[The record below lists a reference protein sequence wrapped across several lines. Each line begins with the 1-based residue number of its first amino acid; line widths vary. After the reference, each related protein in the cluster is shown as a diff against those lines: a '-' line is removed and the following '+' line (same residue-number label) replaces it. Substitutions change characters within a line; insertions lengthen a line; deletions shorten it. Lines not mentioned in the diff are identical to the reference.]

1 MRMTWLSIFV
11 VFLWVSPAFGQR
23 DAPVYESYLPQFSIY
38 HDSSK
43 GQNAITV
50 DFLFKKNGGPVEH
63 TEHQAYILVYLKKDE
78 EQILKLAGDSELVKK
93 ENEKAAK
100 TFLQILV
107 DKKLVVPLESQVA
120 KINSPGRRTP
130 RFADARGYPRRS
142 GVDTLSQ
149 YSFLFKFTFTY
160 ETLFQTVR
168 GLGNYSPATEEIYTK
183 KITYFHDKFKFM
195 VFVPVNNSAQ
205 ANKVSPEIHQ
215 SWDFANVMND
225 STSLLY
231 FRPLPYELDMQT
243 YEKKVLIY
251 IN

>member
-1 MRMTWLSIFV
+1 MRITWLSIFV
-11 VFLWVSPAFGQR
+11 VLLGVSPAFAQR

-38 HDSSK
+38 HDNSE
-43 GQNAITV
+43 GRNAITI
-50 DFLFKKNGGPVEH
+50 DFLLKKNGGPVEH

-78 EQILKLAGDSELVKK
+78 AEILKLAGDAELVNKQ
-93 ENEKAAK
+93 NEKKSK
-100 TFLQILV
+100 TFLELLV
-107 DKKLVVPLESQVA
+107 SRKLVVPLESQVA
-120 KINSPGRRTP
+120 KINGNRTP

-142 GVDTLSQ
+142 GVESLANH
-149 YSFLFKFTFTY
+149 SFPFKFTFTY

-168 GLGNYSPATEEIYTK
+168 GLGHYSAATEEIYTE
-183 KITYFHDKFKFM
+183 KITYFHDKFKFI
-195 VFVPVNNSAQ
+195 VFVPVNDSAQ
-205 ANKVSPEIHQ
+205 ANKVSPEIHK

-243 YEKKVLIY
+243 YEKRVLVY

>member
-1 MRMTWLSIFV
+1 MTWLSIFV
-11 VFLWVSPAFGQR
+11 VVLWVSPAFGQR

-38 HDSSK
+38 HDTSN
-43 GQNAITV
+43 GHNAITL
-50 DFLFKKNGGPVEH
+50 DLLFKKNGGPVEH

-78 EQILKLAGDSELVKK
+78 EQILKLAGNAELVKK
-93 ENEKAAK
+93 ENEKTGK
-100 TFLQILV
+100 TFLQVLV

-120 KINSPGRRTP
+120 KINGSRTP

-142 GVDTLSQ
+142 GVHTLANH
-149 YSFLFKFTFTY
+149 SFSFKFTFPY

-168 GLGNYSPATEEIYTK
+168 GLGNYSSASEEIYTK
-183 KITYFHDKFKFM
+183 KITYFHDKFKFI

-231 FRPLPYELDMQT
+231 FRPPA
-243 YEKKVLIY
+243 V
-251 IN
+251 

>member
-1 MRMTWLSIFV
+1 
-11 VFLWVSPAFGQR
+11 
-23 DAPVYESYLPQFSIY
+23 
-38 HDSSK
+38 
-43 GQNAITV
+43 
-50 DFLFKKNGGPVEH
+50 
-63 TEHQAYILVYLKKDE
+63 LKKDE
-78 EQILKLAGDSELVKK
+78 EQILKLAGNAELVKK
-93 ENEKAAK
+93 ENEKTGK
-100 TFLQILV
+100 TFLQLLV
-107 DKKLVVPLESQVA
+107 DKKLVVPLETQVA
-120 KINSPGRRTP
+120 KINGSRTP

-142 GVDTLSQ
+142 GVDTLA
-149 YSFLFKFTFTY
+149 SFSFPFKFTFTY

-168 GLGNYSPATEEIYTK
+168 GLGNYSPATEEIYTE
-183 KITYFHDKFKFM
+183 KITYFHDKFKFI

-215 SWDFANVMND
+215 SWDFANVMDD

>member
-1 MRMTWLSIFV
+1 MRITWLSILV
-11 VFLWVSPAFGQR
+11 LFLWVSPAFGQR

-38 HDSSK
+38 HDTIN
-43 GQNAITV
+43 GHNAITI
-50 DFLFKKNGGPVEH
+50 DLLFKKNGGPVEH

-78 EQILKLAGDSELVKK
+78 EQILKLAGDSQLVDKQ
-93 ENEKAAK
+93 NEKK
-100 TFLQILV
+100 TKPFLDLLV
-107 DKKLVVPLESQVA
+107 DKKLLVPLETQVA

-142 GVDTLSQ
+142 GVDTLA
-149 YSFLFKFTFTY
+149 SFSFPFKFTFTY
-160 ETLFQTVR
+160 DKLFQTVR
-168 GLGNYSPATEEIYTK
+168 GLGHYSSATEEIYTE
-183 KITYFHDKFKFM
+183 KITYFHDKFKFI

-205 ANKVSPEIHQ
+205 ATKVSPEVHR

-231 FRPLPYELDMQT
+231 FRPLPYELDMET
-243 YEKKVLIY
+243 YEKRVLIY

>member
-1 MRMTWLSIFV
+1 MRISWLSIFV
-11 VFLWVSPAFGQR
+11 LLLLVSPAFGQR
-23 DAPVYESYLPQFSIY
+23 DAPVYESYLPQFAIY
-38 HDSSK
+38 HDTSK
-43 GQNAITV
+43 GNNAITI
-50 DFLFKKNGGPVEH
+50 DLLFKKNGGPAEH
-63 TEHQAYILVYLKKDE
+63 IEHQAYILVYLKKDE
-78 EQILKLAGDSELVKK
+78 EQILNLAQDAELVKK
-93 ENEKAAK
+93 EREKTAK

-120 KINSPGRRTP
+120 KINGGRTP

-142 GVDTLSQ
+142 GVDTLANH
-149 YSFLFKFTFTY
+149 SFPFKFTFTY

-183 KITYFHDKFKFM
+183 KITYFHDKFKFI

-225 STSLLY
+225 TTSLLY
-231 FRPLPYELDMQT
+231 FRPLPYELDMET

>member
-1 MRMTWLSIFV
+1 MRITWLSIFV
-11 VFLWVSPAFGQR
+11 VLLSVSPAFGQR

-38 HDSSK
+38 HDTSN
-43 GQNAITV
+43 GLNAITI
-50 DFLFKKNGGPVEH
+50 DFLLKKNGGPVEH

-78 EQILKLAGDSELVKK
+78 AEILKLAGDAELVKK
-93 ENEKAAK
+93 ENEKKAK
-100 TFLQILV
+100 TFLDVLV
-107 DKKLVVPLESQVA
+107 EKKLVVPLESQVA
-120 KINSPGRRTP
+120 KINGSRTP

-142 GVDTLSQ
+142 GVDTLANH
-149 YSFLFKFTFTY
+149 SFPFKFTFTY

-168 GLGNYSPATEEIYTK
+168 GLGNYSPATEQIYTK
-183 KITYFHDKFKFM
+183 KITYFHDKFKFI

-205 ANKVSPEIHQ
+205 ATKVSPEIHK

-225 STSLLY
+225 TTSLLY

-243 YEKKVLIY
+243 YEKKVLVY